1 MSAWAELN
9 ILTSKQI
16 KQFFANKRLRK
27 PVNRGGRPHK
37 TPITVINGRRV
48 RQRAL
53 PVLALAALLLASP
66 VLCFAALLLW
76 LLWLLR
82 CFCSCRSPS
91 NLQSRRVL
99 CSTKSTRVAVKRSF
113 AIVAYQAGPRP
124 RRCAGA
130 RAVAGKI
137 FAGTSSV
144 EATATSAAELLV
156 PEAAA

>member
-1 MSAWAELN
+1 MG

-16 KQFFANKRLRK
+16 RKFFSNKRHNK
-27 PVNRGGRPHK
+27 PVNRGGRPNK
-37 TPITVINGRRV
+37 TPITEIDGRRV

-53 PVLALAALLLASP
+53 PVLAFAASAACFARFFALAASAAFGCLRR
-66 VLCFAALLLW
+66 FAASLP
-76 LLWLLR
+76 
-82 CFCSCRSPS
+82 CSCRSPS

-124 RRCAGA
+124 RTCAGA